1 MPLLLFLPLNPYRD
15 SLYTIPPAKSL
26 RPMKNWIL
34 VFVGTAVMC
43 AGFVFFINPY
53 NIVPG
58 GSYGCSI
65 VLHSLFPTV
74 QVGTFGYIFDIPLL
88 ILSAVLLGRKLGAK
102 TLASVL
108 TTPLIMNGLSLLIY
122 PSTEALHAL
131 DPAQMLGGNL
141 DLTHHL
147 LLAVI
152 MGSVLIGIGCGIVVK
167 AGATSG
173 GSDIVAM
180 IMQKFAHIRF
190 SRSLI
195 IVDGTIV
202 FTALCIF
209 MAQAL
214 GILPGEGGKTTS
226 PVILMLYSLL
236 SIYIIAVV
244 VARTI
249 SGSKDDKMMF
259 VISNKDLTLLH
270 DYILGPLD
278 RTATIIPATGLY
290 SRAPKE
296 MLCIVVPY
304 KQVDVVKR
312 KVREA
317 DPTAFVIV
325 TDAYD
330 TYGEGWKTLPK
341 EGEIEAE

>member
-1 MPLLLFLPLNPYRD
+1 
-15 SLYTIPPAKSL
+15 
-26 RPMKNWIL
+26 MKNWIL
-34 VFVGTAVMC
+34 VFVGTAIMC

-58 GSYGCSI
+58 GTYGCSI
-65 VLHSLFPTV
+65 VLHSLFPSV
-74 QVGTFGYIFDIPLL
+74 QVGTFGYFFDIPLL
-88 ILSAVLLGRKLGAK
+88 ILSAVLLGKKIGAK

-108 TTPLIMNGLSLLIY
+108 STPLIMNVFSWLIY
-122 PSTEALHAL
+122 PSPEALQAL
-131 DPAQMLGGNL
+131 DPAQMIGGNL
-141 DLTHHL
+141 DLTSHL
-147 LLAVI
+147 ILAVI

-195 IVDGTIV
+195 IVDGAIV
-202 FTALCIF
+202 ICALGVF

-214 GILPGEGGKTTS
+214 GVLPSSGDKATS
-226 PVILMLYSLL
+226 PTTLMLYSLI

-259 VISNKDLTLLH
+259 VISDKDLTALH
-270 DYILGPLD
+270 DFILGPLD
-278 RTATIIPATGLY
+278 RTATILPATGLY
-290 SRAPKE
+290 SGNDKE

-312 KVREA
+312 KVRET
-317 DPTAFVIV
+317 DETAFVIV

-330 TYGEGWKTLPK
+330 TYGEGWKSLPK
-341 EGEIEAE
+341 EDEIEAE

>member
-1 MPLLLFLPLNPYRD
+1 
-15 SLYTIPPAKSL
+15 
-26 RPMKNWIL
+26 MKNWIL
-34 VFVGTAVMC
+34 VFVGTAIMC

-58 GSYGCSI
+58 GTYGCSI
-65 VLHSLFPTV
+65 VLHSLFPSV
-74 QVGTFGYIFDIPLL
+74 QVGTFGYFFDIPLL
-88 ILSAVLLGRKLGAK
+88 ILSAVLLGKKIGAK

-108 TTPLIMNGLSLLIY
+108 STPLIMNALSLLVY
-122 PSTEALHAL
+122 PSSEALQAL
-131 DPAQMLGGNL
+131 DPAQMIGGHL
-141 DLTHHL
+141 DLTQHL
-147 LLAVI
+147 ILAVI

-180 IMQKFAHIRF
+180 IMHKFAHIRF

-195 IVDGTIV
+195 IVDCAIV
-202 FTALCIF
+202 LCALCVF

-214 GILPGEGGKTTS
+214 GVLPSSVEKSTS
-226 PVILMLYSLL
+226 PIIQMLYSLI

-259 VISNKDLTLLH
+259 VISDKNLTLLH
-270 DYILGPLD
+270 DFILGPLD

-290 SRAPKE
+290 SGNNKE

-330 TYGEGWKTLPK
+330 TYGEGWKSLPK
-341 EGEIEAE
+341 EDEIEAE

>member
-1 MPLLLFLPLNPYRD
+1 
-15 SLYTIPPAKSL
+15 
-26 RPMKNWIL
+26 MKNWIL
-34 VFVGTAVMC
+34 VFVGTAIMC

-58 GSYGCSI
+58 GTYGCSI
-65 VLHSLFPTV
+65 VLHSLFPSV
-74 QVGTFGYIFDIPLL
+74 QVGTFGYFFDIPLL
-88 ILSAVLLGRKLGAK
+88 ILSAVLLGKKIGAK

-108 TTPLIMNGLSLLIY
+108 STPLIMNALSLLVY
-122 PSTEALHAL
+122 PSSEALQSL
-131 DPAQMLGGNL
+131 DPAQMIGGHL
-141 DLTHHL
+141 DLTQHL
-147 LLAVI
+147 ILAVI

-180 IMQKFAHIRF
+180 IMHKFAHIRF

-195 IVDGTIV
+195 IVDGAIILC
-202 FTALCIF
+202 ALCVF

-214 GILPGEGGKTTS
+214 GALPSSGEKSTS
-226 PVILMLYSLL
+226 PIILMLYSLI

-259 VISNKDLTLLH
+259 VISDKNLTLLH
-270 DYILGPLD
+270 DFILGPLD

-290 SRAPKE
+290 SGNNKE

-330 TYGEGWKTLPK
+330 TYGEGWKSLPK
-341 EGEIEAE
+341 EDEIEAE